1 MNIQTHIQL
10 NRQMTILTSIRK
22 LKFAT
27 RRHLMAIHDM
37 GGIRN
42 ANRILK
48 DMSQYVNY
56 TMYKKEHVYYLN
68 KKGRELFDDTEKI
81 VPTSRL
87 AHSLMRNEAW
97 LYLFCPDDWQ
107 IEMPIRYKIND
118 KKKTIIPDVKFID
131 DDDGILNAVEIDRT
145 QMMNVN
151 SEKMNRYSELT
162 MYYKNKYNGKVPI
175 IHFFTVTEYRKK
187 TLEQFAM
194 KYGVYVKTYVVPEF
208 Q

>member
-1 MNIQTHIQL
+1 MNIQTHIQI

-27 RRHLMAIHDM
+27 RRHLMAVHDM

-48 DMSQYVNY
+48 DLSPYVNNTVY
-56 TMYKKEHVYYLN
+56 QKEYVYYLN

-81 VPTSRL
+81 VPNSRL

-107 IEMPIRYKIND
+107 IETPIRYKIDD
-118 KKKTIIPDVKFID
+118 KKQTIIPDVKFRD
-131 DDDGILNAVEIDRT
+131 EEGILNAVEIDRT
-145 QMMNVN
+145 QMMYIN
-151 SEKMNRYSELT
+151 SEKMKRYGEFT
-162 MYYKNKYNGKVPI
+162 TYYKDKYKGKIPI
-175 IHFFTVTEYRKK
+175 VHFFTVTEYRQK
-187 TLEQFAM
+187 TLEQFAI
-194 KYGVYVKTYVVPEF
+194 KNGVYVKVYVVPEF

>member
-1 MNIQTHIQL
+1 MNIQTHIKI

-27 RRHLMAIHDM
+27 RRHLMAVHDM

-48 DMSQYVNY
+48 DLSPYVNNAVY
-56 TMYKKEHVYYLN
+56 QKEYVYYLN

-81 VPTSRL
+81 VPNSRL

-107 IEMPIRYKIND
+107 IETTIRYKVDD
-118 KKKTIIPDVKFID
+118 KKKTIIPDVKFRD
-131 DDDGILNAVEIDRT
+131 EEGTLNAVEIDRT
-145 QMMNVN
+145 QMMIVN
-151 SEKMNRYSELT
+151 AEKMSRYREFSL
-162 MYYKNKYNGKVPI
+162 YYKNKYNGKVPL
-175 IHFFTVTEYRKK
+175 IHFFTMTEYRQKK
-187 TLEQFAM
+187 LEQLAA
-194 KYGVYVKTYVVPEF
+194 KYDVYAKVYVVPGV
-208 Q
+208 

>member
-1 MNIQTHIQL
+1 MNIQTHIKL

-48 DMSQYVNY
+48 DLSSFVNS
-56 TMYKKEHVYYLN
+56 TVYKKEYVYYLN
-68 KKGRELFDDTEKI
+68 KKGRALFDDTEKI
-81 VPTSRL
+81 VPTIRL

-97 LYLFCPDDWQ
+97 LHLFCPDDWR
-107 IEMPIRYKIND
+107 IEEPIRYKINNQ
-118 KKKTIIPDVKFID
+118 KKTIIPDVKFR

-151 SEKMNRYSELT
+151 SEKLNRYGDFT
-162 MYYKNKYNGKVPI
+162 MYYKQRYNGKVPV
-175 IHFFTVTEYRKK
+175 IHFFTITKYREKK
-187 TLEQFAM
+187 LEQLAA
-194 KYGVYVKTYVVPEF
+194 KYDVFVKIYVIQEI
-208 Q
+208 

>member
-1 MNIQTHIQL
+1 MNIQTHIKI
-10 NRQMTILTSIRK
+10 NRQMVILTSIRK

-48 DMSQYVNY
+48 DLNTFVNS
-56 TMYKKEHVYYLN
+56 TVYKKEYVYYLN
-68 KKGRELFDDTEKI
+68 KKGRELFDDSEKVI
-81 VPTSRL
+81 PNSRL

-107 IEMPIRYKIND
+107 IEAPIRYKVND
-118 KKKTIIPDVKFID
+118 KKKTIVPDVKFR

-145 QMMNVN
+145 QTMNIN
-151 SEKMNRYSELT
+151 AEKMNRYGEFT
-162 MYYKNKYNGKVPI
+162 VYYKNKYNGKVPI
-175 IHFFTVTEYRKK
+175 VHFFTLTLYRQKK
-187 TLEQFAM
+187 LEQFAVQQ
-194 KYGVYVKTYVVPEF
+194 GVYAKVYVAPEV
-208 Q
+208 

>member
-1 MNIQTHIQL
+1 MNIQTHIKF
-10 NRQMTILTSIRK
+10 NRQMTILTLIRK

-27 RRHLMAIHDM
+27 RRHLMSIHDM

-56 TMYKKEHVYYLN
+56 TIYKKEYVYYLN

-97 LYLFCPDDWQ
+97 LYLFCPDDWR
-107 IEMPIRYKIND
+107 IEEPIRYKIND
-118 KKKTIIPDVKFID
+118 KKKTIIPDVKFKGE
-131 DDDGILNAVEIDRT
+131 DGILNAVEIDRT
-145 QMMNVN
+145 QMMNIN
-151 SEKMNRYSELT
+151 SEKMNKYGELT
-162 MYYKNKYNGKVPI
+162 TYYKNRYNGKVPI

>member
-1 MNIQTHIQL
+1 MHMQTHIKM
-10 NRQMTILTSIRK
+10 NRQMMILTSIRK

-48 DMSQYVNY
+48 DLNPYVNS
-56 TMYKKEHVYYLN
+56 TVYKKEHVYYLN
-68 KKGRELFDDTEKI
+68 KQGRALFDDTEKV
-81 VPTSRL
+81 VPTIRL

-107 IEMPIRYKIND
+107 IEAPIRYKVND
-118 KKKTIIPDVKFID
+118 HKKTIIPDVKYRD
-131 DDDGILNAVEIDRT
+131 SDEILNAVEIDRT

-151 SEKMNRYSELT
+151 SEKMNKYGEFT
-162 MYYKNKYNGKVPI
+162 VYYKNKYNGKVPI
-175 IHFFTVTEYRKK
+175 VHFFTLTPYRQK
-187 TLEQFAM
+187 TLEQFAVQQ
-194 KYGVYVKTYVVPEF
+194 GVYAKVYVVSEV
-208 Q
+208 

>member
-1 MNIQTHIQL
+1 MNMQTHIKL
-10 NRQMTILTSIRK
+10 NRQMMILTSIRK

-27 RRHLMAIHDM
+27 RRHLMTIHDL

-48 DMSQYVNY
+48 DLGAFVNS
-56 TMYKKEHVYYLN
+56 TVYKKEYVYYLN
-68 KKGRELFDDTEKI
+68 KKGRALFDDTEKI
-81 VPTSRL
+81 VPTNRL

-107 IEMPIRYKIND
+107 IETAIRYKIDD
-118 KKKTIIPDVKFID
+118 KKKTIIPDVKFRD
-131 DDDGILNAVEIDRT
+131 EEGILNAVEIDRT

-151 SEKMNRYSELT
+151 SEKLKRYGEFT

-175 IHFFTVTEYRKK
+175 IHFFTVTKYREKK
-187 TLEQFAM
+187 LEELAA
-194 KYGVYVKTYVVPEF
+194 KYDIFVKVYVIEEF
-208 Q
+208 

>member
-1 MNIQTHIQL
+1 MNIQEHIKL

-48 DMSQYVNY
+48 DLSPYVN
-56 TMYKKEHVYYLN
+56 KVVHQKEHVYYLN
-68 KKGRELFDDTEKI
+68 KNGRELFDDTEKI
-81 VPTSRL
+81 VPNSRL

-97 LYLFCPDDWQ
+97 LYLFCPDDWR
-107 IEMPIRYKIND
+107 IEEPIRYKIND
-118 KKKTIIPDVKFID
+118 KKQTIIPDVKFKGEE
-131 DDDGILNAVEIDRT
+131 GILNAVEIDRT

-151 SEKMNRYSELT
+151 SEKMSRYKEFT
-162 MYYKNKYNGKVPI
+162 YYYKNKYNGKVPV
-175 IHFFTVTEYRKK
+175 IHFFTLTEYRQKK
-187 TLEQFAM
+187 LEQLAA
-194 KYGVYVKTYVVPEF
+194 KYDIYVKVYVLREF
-208 Q
+208 

>member
-1 MNIQTHIQL
+1 MNIQTHIKL
-10 NRQMTILTSIRK
+10 NRQMMILTSIRK

-27 RRHLMAIHDM
+27 RRHLMAIHDL

-48 DMSQYVNY
+48 DLSSFVNS
-56 TMYKKEHVYYLN
+56 TVYKKEYVYYLN
-68 KKGRELFDDTEKI
+68 KKGRALFDDTEKI
-81 VPTSRL
+81 VPTIRL

-97 LYLFCPDDWQ
+97 LHLFCPDDWQ
-107 IEMPIRYKIND
+107 IETPIRYKVDD
-118 KKKTIIPDVKFID
+118 KKKTIIPDVKFRD
-131 DDDGILNAVEIDRT
+131 EEEILNAVEIDRT

-151 SEKMNRYSELT
+151 SEKLKRYGEFT
-162 MYYKNKYNGKVPI
+162 IYYKNKYNGKVPI
-175 IHFFTVTEYRKK
+175 IHFFTLTEYRQK

-194 KYGVYVKTYVVPEF
+194 NNGVYVKVYVVPEF